1 MTTTLPRFGSPRLRS
16 LGAIGLALTWTT
28 LSFGAAL
35 TPAPAMAQNPGKAYY
50 RAELAQPANAT
61 RAIAGDL
68 VWACDGTSCVADKG
82 TSRPLRICREVNR
95 KFGEV
100 TNFSTKGEAL
110 PAEDLDRCNG

>member
-1 MTTTLPRFGSPRLRS
+1 MTTILPRFSS
-16 LGAIGLALTWTT
+16 IGAIGLALTWTT

-35 TPAPAMAQNPGKAYY
+35 TPTPAMAQTPGTAYY
-50 RAELAQPANAT
+50 RAELAQPASET

-68 VWACDGTSCVADKG
+68 VWACNGTSCVADKG
-82 TSRPLRICREVNR
+82 TSRPLRICRDINR

-110 PAEDLDRCNG
+110 AAEDLDRCNG